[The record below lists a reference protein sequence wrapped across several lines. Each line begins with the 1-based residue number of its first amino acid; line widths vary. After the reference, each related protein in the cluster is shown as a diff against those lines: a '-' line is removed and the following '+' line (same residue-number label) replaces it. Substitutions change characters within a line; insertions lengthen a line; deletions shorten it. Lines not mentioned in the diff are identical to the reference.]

1 MPITYSI
8 DRDQRV
14 IFEKWT
20 GEVTAAELRD
30 YWRRFLADLEVMALR
45 RTLVDLRQCRV
56 LFTGTELSSLVR
68 YLVIPTLEGRDW
80 KTAIVVENLV
90 HFGVSRQYQVFA
102 ESYSKDSIFVDPAAA
117 LEWLLA

>member
-102 ESYSKDSIFVDPAAA
+102 ESYIKDSIFVDPAAA